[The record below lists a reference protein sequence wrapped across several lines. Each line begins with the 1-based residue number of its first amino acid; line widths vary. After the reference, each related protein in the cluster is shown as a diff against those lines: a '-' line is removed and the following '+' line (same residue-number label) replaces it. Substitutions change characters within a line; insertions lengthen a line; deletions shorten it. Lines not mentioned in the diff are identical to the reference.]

1 MKWLNFFKR
10 SSEVQKASKTWFTD
24 IFGNISS
31 TDIVVTEQNAMQVS
45 AVFACVRIISET
57 VASLPLN
64 VYERLDNGGKT
75 RAPTHPLN
83 AVLHNFGNDEMTAF
97 TVRELLQTH
106 LCLYGN
112 AFAEIE
118 YDASGRIRGLWPLRP
133 DRVTPFRT
141 QDGPLAFKMVLP
153 NGQQVIMPKERVFN
167 IVGFGGDGIKGASV
181 LQMARES
188 IALSIA
194 TEKYGAKFFGNGA
207 RPGGVLEHPS
217 VMSQDAQDRLRS
229 SWNEMHSGLDRAHRI
244 AILEEGMTYKSI
256 GLPPED
262 SQFLQ
267 TRKFQIAE
275 IARIFRVPPHL
286 IGDLERATFSNI
298 EHSSIDFVVH
308 CIRPWLV
315 RWEQSIQQQ
324 LFTPRDRERYFS
336 EFLVDGLLRGDI
348 KSRYEAYAIGRQ
360 NGWLSADDIRR
371 FENQDPLP
379 GSSGDIYLVPLN
391 MVPADQAGQPQ
402 EQQRSM
408 PRLENR
414 LTNFPVQGD
423 DETISLSNSQYDLFP
438 LDVAESLRT
447 EYPEIWG
454 KGGNIQGNETYA
466 VIRRVRELGK
476 ASDELSEK
484 EIKIIRMRE
493 AWSARHVGDFR
504 LAGVVAQIKWH
515 MIGDRG
521 LDHMLDVINEA
532 KEKIDKERGV
542 TA

>member
-1 MKWLNFFKR
+1 MRFLDFFKR
-10 SSEVQKASKTWFTD
+10 SSEVQKSTKTWLTD
-24 IFGNISS
+24 LFGNMSS
-31 TDIVVTEQNAMQVS
+31 TDIIVTEQNAMQVS

-57 VASLPLN
+57 IASLPLN
-64 VYERLDNGGKT
+64 VYERMANGGKT

-83 AVLHNFGNDEMTAF
+83 AVLHSYGNDEMSAF

-118 YDASGRIRGLWPLRP
+118 YDSAGRIRGLWPLRP
-133 DRVTPFRT
+133 DRVTPYRT
-141 QDGPLAFKMVLP
+141 PDGPIAYKVVLP
-153 NGQQVIMPKERVFN
+153 NGQQVVMPKERIFS

-229 SWNEMHSGLDRAHRI
+229 SWNEMHSGLDKAHRI
-244 AILEEGMTYKSI
+244 AILEEGMSYKSI

-267 TRKFQIAE
+267 TRKFQISE

-298 EHSSIDFVVH
+298 EHQSIDFVVH

-315 RWEQSIQQQ
+315 RWEQAIQQQ
-324 LFTPRDRERYFS
+324 LFTNRDKTKYFA
-336 EFLVDGLLRGDI
+336 EFNVDGLLRGDI

-360 NGWLSADDIRR
+360 NGWLSADDIRT
-371 FENQDPLP
+371 FENLDPLP
-379 GSSGDIYLVPLN
+379 SASGNIYLVPLN
-391 MVPADQAGQPQ
+391 MIPADMAGQTRTATLPV
-402 EQQRSM
+402 EKRA
-408 PRLENR
+408 
-414 LTNFPVQGD
+414 TDFPAQGD
-423 DETISLSNSQYDLFP
+423 NETVTLANSQYDLFP
-438 LDVAESLRT
+438 LDTAEKLRND
-447 EYPEIWG
+447 YPEIWA
-454 KGGNIQGNETYA
+454 KGGNIQGNDTYA
-466 VIRRVRELGK
+466 VIRRVREVDK
-476 ASDELSEK
+476 ASDELTAR
-484 EIKIIRMRE
+484 EIEIIRMRE
-493 AWSARHVGDFR
+493 AWCARHAGDFQ

-521 LDHMLDVINEA
+521 LRHMLDTINEA
-532 KEKIDKERGV
+532 KAKIDAERGV
-542 TA
+542 KV